1 MTDLPVPWEG
11 SRPSRQLAQATRAQ
25 EKCELEIFRHGLAAR
40 FQAECDRA
48 DTQALSDVLTTALD
62 EELGLL
68 RYGLDKA
75 AGSAAAAELVSRK
88 VSQFSEINS
97 RRIARRFGG

>member
-1 MTDLPVPWEG
+1 MSNLPIPWEG
-11 SRPSRQLAQATRAQ
+11 GRPSRQLAQATRAQ
-25 EKCELEIFRHGLAAR
+25 EQTELEIFRHGLAAR
-40 FQAECDRA
+40 FHAECDRQ
-48 DTQALSDVLTTALD
+48 DSQALSDVMTTALD

-88 VSQFSEINS
+88 VAQFSEINS
-97 RRIARRFGG
+97 RRIGRRFGG

>member
-1 MTDLPVPWEG
+1 MTNLPIPWDG
-11 SRPSRQLAQATRAQ
+11 QASRQLTQATRAQ
-25 EKCELEIFRHGLAAR
+25 EQTELEIFRHTLTAR

-48 DTQALSDVLTTALD
+48 DTEALSDVMSAALD

-88 VSQFSEINS
+88 VVEFSGLNS
-97 RRIARRFGG
+97 RRISRRFGT

>member
-1 MTDLPVPWEG
+1 MTDLPIPWDG
-11 SRPSRQLAQATRAQ
+11 QPSRQLTQATRAQ
-25 EKCELEIFRHGLAAR
+25 EQAELEIFWHTLTAR

-48 DTQALSDVLTTALD
+48 DSEALSDVLTTALD

-88 VSQFSEINS
+88 VAEFSELNS
-97 RRIARRFGG
+97 RRINRRFGA

>member
-1 MTDLPVPWEG
+1 MSDLPALWE
-11 SRPSRQLAQATRAQ
+11 SVRPSRQLAQATRAQ
-25 EKCELEIFRHGLAAR
+25 EQTELAIFRSQLSAR
-40 FQAECDRA
+40 FQSECDRA
-48 DTQALSDVLTTALD
+48 DSEALSDVMTTALD

-75 AGSAAAAELVSRK
+75 NGSAAAAELVSRK
-88 VSQFSEINS
+88 VSELSSLNS